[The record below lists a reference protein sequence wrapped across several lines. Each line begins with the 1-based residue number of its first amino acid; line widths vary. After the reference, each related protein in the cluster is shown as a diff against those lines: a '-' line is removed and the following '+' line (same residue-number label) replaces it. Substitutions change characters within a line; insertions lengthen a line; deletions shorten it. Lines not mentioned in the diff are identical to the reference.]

1 MKQNNF
7 NFCIYMKKPIY
18 IVLILFISISL
29 FLLPL
34 INIPI
39 SSTSRGVI
47 RSVQEN
53 TQLTAVVSGKVIET
67 KLEKNNQN
75 IRKGE
80 ALLIV
85 TAEQLDT
92 QKNLQ
97 ANQSADYQ
105 AQLSDL
111 QKVSNGN
118 FTGLQTGQYIREV
131 SAMQEKIAQVQS
143 QLALAKKDYDRALLL
158 YNQGV
163 IPRADYDKVFY
174 NYQNLK
180 TQISTIKEQQLA
192 QWQAQKRDTER
203 QIRSLGSEIT
213 RISQEQKNYI
223 VTAPISGRL
232 VNFSGVQKGNFIVQG
247 QPIGEISPE
256 ENQVAECMVSPK
268 DIGFI
273 KKNQKVKFQI
283 DAYNYNQWGLL
294 EGKVVDI
301 DQNITVNQQTGEA
314 YFKVRC
320 VMDKNYLQLKN
331 GYKGQIGKGMTLTA
345 RFYLLDRTLWQLLFD
360 RVDDWFN
367 PNLK

>member
-1 MKQNNF
+1 
-7 NFCIYMKKPIY
+7 MKKNIY
-18 IVLILFISISL
+18 LTILILVTI
-29 FLLPL
+29 FLLSLPL
-34 INIPI
+34 INLPI
-39 SSTSRGVI
+39 SSSSRGVI

-53 TQLTAVVSGKVIET
+53 TQLTAVVSGRVIET

-97 ANQSADYQ
+97 TNQSADYQ

-131 SAMQEKIAQVQS
+131 SAIQEKIAQVQS
-143 QLALAKKDYDRALLL
+143 QLSLAKKDYDRALLL

-180 TQISTIKEQQLA
+180 KQISSIREQQLA
-192 QWQAQKRDTER
+192 QWQAQKRDVER
-203 QIRSLGSEIT
+203 QLRSLGSEIT
-213 RISQEQKNYI
+213 RISQEQKNYMI
-223 VTAPISGRL
+223 TAPISGRL

-294 EGKVVDI
+294 EGKVMDI
-301 DQNITVNQQTGEA
+301 DQNITVNQQTGDA

-331 GYKGQIGKGMTLTA
+331 GYKGQIRKGMTLTA

-360 RVDDWFN
+360 RVDDWLN

>member
-1 MKQNNF
+1 MKLD
-7 NFCIYMKKPIY
+7 IYKI
-18 IVLILFISISL
+18 ILFLTILIFISFYFIRL
-29 FLLPL
+29 
-34 INIPI
+34 PI
-39 SSTSRGVI
+39 SSSSRGII
-47 RSVQEN
+47 RSQTEN
-53 TQLTAVVSGKVIET
+53 TKIVSVVGGRVIENNL
-67 KLEKNNQN
+67 KKNNQE
-75 IRKGE
+75 IKQGE
-80 ALLIV
+80 KLLVI

-92 QKNLQ
+92 QKSLQ
-97 ANQSADYQ
+97 NSQSSDYS
-105 AQLSDL
+105 AQLQDL
-111 QKVSNGN
+111 HKLTRGQYG
-118 FTGLQTGQYIREV
+118 GLQTGQYIREV

-143 QLALAKKDYDRALLL
+143 QLSLAKKDYDRALLL

-163 IPRADYDKVFY
+163 IPRAEYDKFY
-174 NYQNLK
+174 YDYQNLK
-180 TQISTIKEQQLA
+180 TQISSIKEQQLA

-203 QIRSLGSEIT
+203 QLRSLGSEIT
-213 RISQEQKNYI
+213 RINQEQKNYI
-223 VTAPISGRL
+223 ITAPISGRL
-232 VNFSGVQKGNFIVQG
+232 VNYSGVQKGNFIVQG

>member
-1 MKQNNF
+1 MMIKKS
-7 NFCIYMKKPIY
+7 IYLVITLFV
-18 IVLILFISISL
+18 ILIIGI
-29 FLLPL
+29 LPL
-34 INIPI
+34 TNLPV
-39 SSTSRGVI
+39 SASSRGVI
-47 RSVQEN
+47 RSQTEN
-53 TQLTAVVSGKVIET
+53 TKIASVVGGRVIT
-67 KLEKNNQN
+67 NDLQRNNQQ
-75 IRKGE
+75 IKQGDT
-80 ALLIV
+80 LLVV

-92 QKNLQ
+92 QKSLQ
-97 ANQSADYQ
+97 SSQTTDYS
-105 AQLSDL
+105 AQLQDL
-111 QKVSNGN
+111 NKLTRGQYG
-118 FTGLQTGQYIREV
+118 GLQTGQYQREL
-131 SAMQEKIAQVQS
+131 SAMQEKIAQVQT
-143 QLALAKKDYDRALLL
+143 QLSLAKKDYDRASLL

-163 IPRADYDKVFY
+163 IPKSEYDKFY
-174 NYQNLK
+174 HTYQGL
-180 TQISTIKEQQLA
+180 QSQVSGIREQQLA

-213 RISQEQKNYI
+213 RINQEQKNYI
-223 VTAPISGRL
+223 ITAPISGRL
-232 VNFSGVQKGNFIVQG
+232 VNYSGVQKGNFIVQG

>member
-1 MKQNNF
+1 MKLD
-7 NFCIYMKKPIY
+7 IYKI
-18 IVLILFISISL
+18 ILFLTILIFISFYFIRL
-29 FLLPL
+29 
-34 INIPI
+34 PI
-39 SSTSRGVI
+39 SSSSRGII
-47 RSVQEN
+47 RSQTEN
-53 TQLTAVVSGKVIET
+53 TKIVSVVGGRVIENNL
-67 KLEKNNQN
+67 KKNNQE
-75 IRKGE
+75 IKQGDK
-80 ALLIV
+80 LLVI

-92 QKNLQ
+92 QKSLQ
-97 ANQSADYQ
+97 NSQSSDYS
-105 AQLSDL
+105 AQLQDL
-111 QKVSNGN
+111 HKLTRGQYG
-118 FTGLQTGQYIREV
+118 GLQTGQYQREL
-131 SAMQEKIAQVQS
+131 SAMQEKIAQVQT
-143 QLALAKKDYDRALLL
+143 QLSLAKKDYDRANLL

-163 IPRADYDKVFY
+163 IPKSEYDKFY
-174 NYQNLK
+174 HTYQGL
-180 TQISTIKEQQLA
+180 QSQVSGIREQQLA

-213 RISQEQKNYI
+213 RINQEQKNYI
-223 VTAPISGRL
+223 ITAPISGRL
-232 VNFSGVQKGNFIVQG
+232 VNYSGVQKGNFIVQG

-294 EGKVVDI
+294 EGKVMDI

>member
-1 MKQNNF
+1 MSKT
-7 NFCIYMKKPIY
+7 IYLTILVMVIAILVTLPI
-18 IVLILFISISL
+18 VF
-29 FLLPL
+29 
-34 INIPI
+34 IPI
-39 SSTSRGVI
+39 SSSSRGVI

-53 TQLTAVVSGKVIET
+53 TQLTAVVSGRVIET

-75 IRKGE
+75 IKKGE
-80 ALLIV
+80 TLLVV

-92 QKNLQ
+92 QKSLQ
-97 ANQSADYQ
+97 NSQSSDYS
-105 AQLSDL
+105 AQLQDL
-111 QKVSNGN
+111 NKLTRGQYG
-118 FTGLQTGQYIREV
+118 GLQTGQYQREL
-131 SAMQEKIAQVQS
+131 SAMQEKIAQVQT
-143 QLALAKKDYDRALLL
+143 QLSLAKKDYDRANLL

-163 IPRADYDKVFY
+163 IPKSEYDKFY
-174 NYQNLK
+174 HTYQGL
-180 TQISTIKEQQLA
+180 QSQVSGIREQQLA

-213 RISQEQKNYI
+213 RINQEQKNYI
-223 VTAPISGRL
+223 ITAPISGRL
-232 VNFSGVQKGNFIVQG
+232 VNYSGVQKGNFIVQG

-301 DQNITVNQQTGEA
+301 DRNITVNQQTGEA

>member
-1 MKQNNF
+1 M
-7 NFCIYMKKPIY
+7 P
-18 IVLILFISISL
+18 
-29 FLLPL
+29 
-34 INIPI
+34 
-39 SSTSRGVI
+39 
-47 RSVQEN
+47 
-53 TQLTAVVSGKVIET
+53 
-67 KLEKNNQN
+67 
-75 IRKGE
+75 
-80 ALLIV
+80 
-85 TAEQLDT
+85 
-92 QKNLQ
+92 
-97 ANQSADYQ
+97 
-105 AQLSDL
+105 
-111 QKVSNGN
+111 
-118 FTGLQTGQYIREV
+118 
-131 SAMQEKIAQVQS
+131 
-143 QLALAKKDYDRALLL
+143 KKDYDRALLL

-180 TQISTIKEQQLA
+180 TQISSIKEQQLA

-203 QIRSLGSEIT
+203 QLRSLGSEIT

-232 VNFSGVQKGNFIVQG
+232 VNFSGIQKGNFIVQG
-247 QPIGEISPE
+247 QPVGEISPE
-256 ENQVAECMVSPK
+256 ENRVAECMVSPK

-294 EGKVVDI
+294 EGKVLDI

-314 YFKVRC
+314 YFEVRC

-331 GYKGQIGKGMTLTA
+331 GYKAQIGKGMTLTA
-345 RFYLLDRTLWQLLFD
+345 RFYLIDRTLWQLLFD